1 MKIFRAGIETKV
13 TKRDEIET
21 ASHETRP
28 KILPETLSKKRKK
41 WLKFKYFAKKIK
53 AQKSLLNRKWEIARI
68 SLKNVRFF

>member
-1 MKIFRAGIETKV
+1 MKFFRAGIETKV

-41 WLKFKYFAKKIK
+41 WLKFKYFAKK
-53 AQKSLLNRKWEIARI
+53 
-68 SLKNVRFF
+68 